1 MRSLVLFFFV
11 LGTITG
17 ANARQRTV
25 KDVEAKV
32 DTLSIVSSYL
42 QKLQKLV
49 EQRDSMSIVPF
60 YPAPNAYYYQILSAP
75 TLYSSPLHQMMNN
88 TDSTYA
94 DKQLQT
100 LYYINN
106 MLAKLYARHPEL
118 VQQTEESIKDK
129 GKFRDDINEK
139 INVKEKLSEK
149 VTEATLS
156 PTLDDGIQ
164 VVTRRPNFWKTSGRS
179 FVQLSQTHFSDNWW
193 QGGENNF
200 SGNLSVTLQANY
212 NNQKK
217 FKWNN
222 TLELRIGAQTSPS
235 DTKRSFRPTQNQL
248 RYFTTLGYQAYKSLD
263 YSVQFEAKTPILS
276 NYKPN
281 TDELTTKIFS
291 PLEIFVGPGMQYTF
305 QWGKKKRFRGDLN
318 VAFIAYQLKY
328 VGVDEL
334 AGQYGLDAGTHF
346 KHTFGPTA
354 TIVTTYDI
362 CDQIS
367 WRSTLVW
374 KSNYHYTSIDW
385 FNEINFKVS
394 KIINAKLI
402 LNPKIDDSSVK
413 YRNASGKYLMF
424 KEDLGI
430 SIDYNF

>member
-1 MRSLVLFFFV
+1 MRSLVIFFFV

-17 ANARQRTV
+17 ANARVKAV
-25 KDVEAKV
+25 KDIEAKV
-32 DTLSIVSSYL
+32 DTFSIVNSYL
-42 QKLQKLV
+42 QKLQRLV
-49 EQRDSMSIVPF
+49 EQRDSMSIVMS
-60 YPAPNAYYYQILSAP
+60 YPGPNAYYYQILSAP

-88 TDSTYA
+88 TDSIFS

-106 MLAKLYARHPEL
+106 MLAKLYAKHPEL
-118 VQQTEESIKDK
+118 VQQTEENVKDK

-149 VTEATLS
+149 VAEASLS
-156 PTLDDGIQ
+156 PTLDEGVQ

-179 FVQLSQTHFSDNWW
+179 YVQLSQAHFSDNWW
-193 QGGENNF
+193 QGGENSF
-200 SGNLSVTLQANY
+200 SGNLSLTLQANY

-217 FKWNN
+217 FRWDN

-248 RYFTTLGYQAYKSLD
+248 RYFTSIGYQAYKSLY
-263 YSVQFEAKTPILS
+263 YSLQIEAKTPVLP

-281 TDELTTKIFS
+281 TDDLTTKMFS
-291 PLEIFVGPGMQYTF
+291 PLEIFVGPGMKYDF
-305 QWGKKKRFRGDLN
+305 QWGKKKRFRGDFN
-318 VAFIAYQLKY
+318 VAFVAYQLKY

-334 AGQYGLDAGTHF
+334 IGQYGLDAGKHF

-354 TIVTTYDI
+354 TLNTNYNI

-367 WRSTLVW
+367 WRSTLSW

-385 FNEINFKVS
+385 FNEINFKVT

-402 LNPKIDDSSVK
+402 LNPKIDDSSSK
-413 YRNASGKYLMF
+413 YRNSNGKYLMF